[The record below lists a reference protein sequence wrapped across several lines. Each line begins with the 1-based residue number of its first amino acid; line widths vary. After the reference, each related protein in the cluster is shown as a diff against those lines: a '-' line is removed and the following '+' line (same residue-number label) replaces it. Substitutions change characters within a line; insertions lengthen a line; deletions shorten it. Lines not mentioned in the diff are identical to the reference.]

1 MLDLS
6 INPKSKFYLGNNKSD
21 EGGKVCYETREG
33 ARLHFIS
40 FETRQIEKVQIQFK
54 INKTNESYYR

>member
-1 MLDLS
+1 MDQM
-6 INPKSKFYLGNNKSD
+6 KSKYNSNVLVLYILNQSFILGNNKSE

-40 FETRQIEKVQIQFK
+40 FETRQIEKVFD
-54 INKTNESYYR
+54 

>member
-1 MLDLS
+1 MTLTIGVNS
-6 INPKSKFYLGNNKSD
+6 TD

-40 FETRQIEKVQIQFK
+40 FETRQIEKVCF
-54 INKTNESYYR
+54 

>member
-1 MLDLS
+1 MWQMTL
-6 INPKSKFYLGNNKSD
+6 IIGAKATE

-40 FETRQIEKVQIQFK
+40 FETRQIEKV
-54 INKTNESYYR
+54 